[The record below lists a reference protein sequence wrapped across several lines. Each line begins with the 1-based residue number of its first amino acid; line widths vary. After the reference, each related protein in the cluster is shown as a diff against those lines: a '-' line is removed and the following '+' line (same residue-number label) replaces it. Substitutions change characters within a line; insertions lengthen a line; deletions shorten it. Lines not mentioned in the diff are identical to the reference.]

1 MLFNSL
7 GLSDVIELAVLCAI
21 VFIPIGFFLC
31 WYYEHINYVFKS
43 KSFLKNNLICSLYRD
58 VNKPRRRQ
66 LALSPRR

>member
-21 VFIPIGFFLC
+21 IFIPIGFFLC

-43 KSFLKNNLICSLYRD
+43 KSFLKTI
-58 VNKPRRRQ
+58 
-66 LALSPRR
+66 